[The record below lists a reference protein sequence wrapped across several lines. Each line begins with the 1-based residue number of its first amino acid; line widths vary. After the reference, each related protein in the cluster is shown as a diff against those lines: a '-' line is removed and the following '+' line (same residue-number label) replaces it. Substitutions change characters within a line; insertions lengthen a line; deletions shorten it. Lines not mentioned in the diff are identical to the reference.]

1 MFLLL
6 VRAERREEGELS
18 TDIPPA
24 PPLESDGTV
33 QYISNNKRIA
43 LLFQSFVKSDM
54 NELLTVAL

>member
-1 MFLLL
+1 MFPLL

-33 QYISNNKRIA
+33 HIESQANRVA
-43 LLFQSFVKSDM
+43 LSVFVKSDA
-54 NELLTVAL
+54 NESLTVAL